1 MVISLNPMNIIFDT
15 MIRIYNIKQTWG
27 KHVKK
32 WVELRR
38 QIQNRKDE
46 NANPREKS
54 VQGSLC
60 PVPACLRIFPLS
72 VAEVLQQQLVG
83 QLAAF
88 LGSVGGRPSWGRH
101 LLSWMAV
108 LGQGVGVPAIAVQSH
123 SHGHQHRAVQQGAG
137 SHCHPGGEGG
147 GHHRPRLVIGG
158 GAELG
163 GPGVLHHNHSVDGF
177 W

>member
-46 NANPREKS
+46 NANPREKL

-60 PVPACLRIFPLS
+60 PVPALPQDFPTVCGSSFAVAAACWSTCCISRLSRWPAVVGATSPLLDGGPRAGRGRACYRCPVALPRTPASGRATGGWEPLS
-72 VAEVLQQQLVG
+72 PRRRGWRTPQTEA
-83 QLAAF
+83 
-88 LGSVGGRPSWGRH
+88 RH
-101 LLSWMAV
+101 WRRS
-108 LGQGVGVPAIAVQSH
+108 
-123 SHGHQHRAVQQGAG
+123 
-137 SHCHPGGEGG
+137 
-147 GHHRPRLVIGG
+147 
-158 GAELG
+158 
-163 GPGVLHHNHSVDGF
+163 
-177 W
+177 